1 MGARYPQGAM
11 CMGCALLAISG
22 ASAVRT
28 WLDAHAA
35 WLTPKRLKV
44 ASVVL
49 LVLAIGVSTVGLKG
63 SATTRTHA
71 PRPTPA
77 AARSAAPAPGA
88 GAAVR
93 EGVRTNGRM

>member
-1 MGARYPQGAM
+1 M

-35 WLTPKRLKV
+35 WLTPKRLKI

-49 LVLAIGVSTVGLKG
+49 VVLAIGVSTIGLKG
-63 SATTRTHA
+63 SATTRTHH
-71 PRPTPA
+71 PRPA
-77 AARSAAPAPGA
+77 AAAAAPTAPAPA
-88 GAAVR
+88 AVAAVR
-93 EGVRTNGRM
+93 GGVRTSGRMGT